1 MIVMNVVSS
10 LDSHARFICQNPE
23 FDPVLRRLWNLVIF
37 PELCLPLEAG
47 GSLF

>member
-23 FDPVLRRLWNLVIF
+23 FDPALRRLWNL
-37 PELCLPLEAG
+37 PELCLLLEAG